1 MILMGGKK
9 KLGLKQMERQQGKE
23 DEAKAAK
30 EKKEGKKAGPP
41 EKKRTTINVI
51 PPDAKNDKIVAE
63 IKKMPVLTPYAVSTK
78 YNVRM
83 SAAKEFLRQLEQNSS
98 VQLVSGS
105 HSIKIYKPC
114 A

>member
-1 MILMGGKK
+1 MGGKK
-9 KLGLKQMERQQGKE
+9 KLGLKQMERQQGKD

-41 EKKRTTINVI
+41 EKKRTIINVI

-63 IKKMPVLTPYAVSTK
+63 IKKLPVLTPYSVSTK
-78 YNVRM
+78 YNVRI
-83 SAAKEFLRQLEQNSS
+83 SAAKEFLLQLEQNHAIE
-98 VQLVSGS
+98 LVSGS
-105 HSIKIYKPC
+105 HALKIYKPC

>member
-1 MILMGGKK
+1 MGGKK

-23 DEAKAAK
+23 DEAK
-30 EKKEGKKAGPP
+30 EKKEKDKKAGPP
-41 EKKRTTINVI
+41 KEKRTIIGVI
-51 PPDAKNDKIVAE
+51 APDAKNDKIVAE
-63 IKKMPVLTPYAVSTK
+63 IKKMPVLTPYALSTK
-78 YNVRM
+78 YNVRI
-83 SAAKEFLRQLEQNSS
+83 SAAKEFLENLEQNGS

>member
-1 MILMGGKK
+1 MGGKK
-9 KLGLKQMERQQGKE
+9 KLGLKQMERQQGKD

-41 EKKRTTINVI
+41 EKKRTIINVI

-63 IKKMPVLTPYAVSTK
+63 IKKMPVLTPYSISTK
-78 YNVRM
+78 YNVRI
-83 SAAKEFLRQLEQNSS
+83 SAAKEFLLQLEQNHAIE
-98 VQLVSGS
+98 LVSGS
-105 HSIKIYKPC
+105 HALKIYRPC